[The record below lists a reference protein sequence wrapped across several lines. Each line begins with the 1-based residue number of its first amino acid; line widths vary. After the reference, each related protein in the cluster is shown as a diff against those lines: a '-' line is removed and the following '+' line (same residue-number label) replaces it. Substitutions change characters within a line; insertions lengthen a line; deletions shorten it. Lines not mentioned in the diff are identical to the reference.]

1 MQYISFYKDRLPFKP
16 KSNVVIYFDVTGIGA
31 KRYYHVLN
39 EYYDRIVEEFRRG
52 GLEFCFLPKI
62 AREMDL
68 ETIYHYFN
76 PQASELESL
85 PYRNFKA
92 AILL

>member
-52 GLEFCFLPKI
+52 AGVLFL
-62 AREMDL
+62 AQNSSRNGFGD
-68 ETIYHYFN
+68 Y
-76 PQASELESL
+76 L
-85 PYRNFKA
+85 P
-92 AILL
+92 LLQSTGE